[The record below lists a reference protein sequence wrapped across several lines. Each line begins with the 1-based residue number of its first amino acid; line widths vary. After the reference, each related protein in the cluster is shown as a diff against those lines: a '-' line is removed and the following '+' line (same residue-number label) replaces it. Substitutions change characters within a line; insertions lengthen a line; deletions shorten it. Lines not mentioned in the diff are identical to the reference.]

1 MANNNFAKDYI
12 DVAERIK
19 TFRELFPTGSL
30 QQVDVKFIEF
40 AGTSWVVFTA
50 AAYRSPD
57 DIRPGIGT
65 AWEPVPGLTPYTR
78 NSEVMVAE
86 TSAWGRAIVAAL
98 AGDTKRGVAS
108 KEEVLNRQQSPLDEL
123 SGLLIAKFPTKESR
137 QIFVMDTLQLLDPV
151 KPADLNEN
159 QIGAL
164 LTALRSK

>member
-1 MANNNFAKDYI
+1 MAKQFAQDYI
-12 DVAERIK
+12 DVAERIR
-19 TFRELFPTGSL
+19 TFREQFPTGSL

-40 AGTSWVVFTA
+40 AGQSWVVYTA

-57 DIRPGIGT
+57 DVRPGIGT

-98 AGDTKRGVAS
+98 AAETKRGVAS
-108 KEEVLNRQQSPLDEL
+108 REEVQNRMATPLQEL
-123 SGLLIAKFPTKESR
+123 TDLLIAKFPTKEAR
-137 QIFVMDTLQLLDPV
+137 ATFVMDTLQLLDPV
-151 KPADLNEN
+151 KPSDLNDN

>member
-1 MANNNFAKDYI
+1 
-12 DVAERIK
+12 
-19 TFRELFPTGSL
+19 
-30 QQVDVKFIEF
+30 
-40 AGTSWVVFTA
+40 
-50 AAYRSPD
+50 
-57 DIRPGIGT
+57 
-65 AWEPVPGLTPYTR
+65 VPGLTPYTR

-123 SGLLIAKFPTKESR
+123 TGLLIAKFPTQDER
-137 QIFVMDTLQLLDPV
+137 RTFVMDTLQLLDPV
-151 KPADLNEN
+151 KPADLNDN